1 MTPGTLHIVGLGPGA
16 PEHRTGAAAQAV
28 AEAEV
33 VVGYG
38 AYVDLV
44 EDLVDGAR
52 QRVIRGVM
60 GEEERRADEA
70 LVLAAEGARVAL
82 VSSGDAGVHGM
93 AARTLARAAELDDA
107 DRPEVIVLPGV
118 SAAQAAA
125 ALVGA
130 PLTDDFAVV
139 SLSDIHMP
147 WERIEHRLRALAASG
162 IAVALYNPR
171 SSRRTEGFD
180 RAVAI
185 LRAQRGD
192 DGPVVLAHDVT
203 RPGEAVERTTLG
215 ALDPERV
222 TMRTVVLVAGDTA
235 RDAGPWLVAVRGGA
249 LRERHPSGDGAV
261 RA

>member
-1 MTPGTLHIVGLGPGA
+1 MTGTLHIVGLGPGGA
-16 PEHRTGAAAQAV
+16 EHRTPAAARAV
-28 AEAEV
+28 GEAEV

-44 EDLVDGAR
+44 ADLIRHD
-52 QRVIRGVM
+52 QRVLRGVM

-107 DRPEVIVLPGV
+107 ERPKVVVLPGV

-125 ALVGA
+125 AVAGA
-130 PLTDDFAVV
+130 PLTDDFAVL
-139 SLSDIHMP
+139 SLSDITMS
-147 WERIEHRLRALAASG
+147 WSRIEHRLRALAASG
-162 IAVALYNPR
+162 IAIALYNPR

-185 LRAQRGD
+185 LREARGD

-203 RPGEAVERTTLG
+203 RPGEAVERTTLA

-235 RDAGPWLVAVRGGA
+235 TEAGPWLVAVRGDA
-249 LRERHPSGDGAV
+249 AV

>member
-1 MTPGTLHIVGLGPGA
+1 MPGTLHIVGLGPGG
-16 PEHRTGAAAQAV
+16 PEHRTPAASRAV

-38 AYVDLV
+38 AYVDQV
-44 EDLVDGAR
+44 EDLVDPRR

-93 AARTLARAAELDDA
+93 AARTLARAAELEA
-107 DRPEVIVLPGV
+107 GDRPTVVVVPGI

-125 ALVGA
+125 AIAGA

-139 SLSDIHMP
+139 SLSDIHMS
-147 WERIEHRLRALAASG
+147 WDRIEHRLRALAASG
-162 IAVALYNPR
+162 LAIALYNPR

-180 RAVAI
+180 RAIAI
-185 LRAQRGD
+185 LREARGD

-203 RPGEAVERTTLG
+203 RPGEQVERTTLG
-215 ALDPERV
+215 TLDPERV

-235 RDAGPWLVAVRGGA
+235 LEAGPWLVAVRGETSRGA
-249 LRERHPSGDGAV
+249 ASRGAAAQA
-261 RA
+261 RT

>member
-1 MTPGTLHIVGLGPGA
+1 MTGTLHIVGLGPGGA
-16 PEHRTGAAAQAV
+16 EHRTPAAARAV

-38 AYVDLV
+38 AYVDMV
-44 EDLVDGAR
+44 EDLLGAA
-52 QRVIRGVM
+52 QRVVRGVM

-93 AARTLARAAELDDA
+93 AARTLARAAELDA
-107 DRPEVIVLPGV
+107 GERPEVVVVPGV

-125 ALVGA
+125 AVAGA

-139 SLSDIHMP
+139 SLSDIHMS
-147 WERIEHRLRALAASG
+147 WDRIEHRLRALAASG
-162 IAVALYNPR
+162 IAIALYNPR

-185 LRAQRGD
+185 LREARGD

-203 RPGEAVERTTLG
+203 RPGEAVRRTTLG

-235 RDAGPWLVAVRGGA
+235 RDAGPWLVAVRGA
-249 LRERHPSGDGAV
+249 AAV

>member
-1 MTPGTLHIVGLGPGA
+1 MTPGTLHIVGLGPGGS
-16 PEHRTGAAAQAV
+16 EHRTAAAARAV

-38 AYVDLV
+38 AYVDQV
-44 EDLVDGAR
+44 EDLLDVPR
-52 QRVIRGVM
+52 QRVVRGVM

-93 AARTLARAAELDDA
+93 AARTLARAAELDAA

-125 ALVGA
+125 ALAGA

-139 SLSDIHMP
+139 SLSDIHMS
-147 WERIEHRLRALAASG
+147 WDRIEHRLRALAGSG

-185 LRAQRGD
+185 LREARGD

-203 RPGEAVERTTLG
+203 RPGEMVERTTLG
-215 ALDPERV
+215 ALDPELV

-235 RDAGPWLVAVRGGA
+235 RGAGPWLVAVRG
-249 LRERHPSGDGAV
+249 EQAV

>member
-1 MTPGTLHIVGLGPGA
+1 MTPGTLHIVGVGPGGA
-16 PEHRTGAAAQAV
+16 EHRTAAAERAV

-44 EDLVDGAR
+44 EDLVDVAR
-52 QRVIRGVM
+52 QRIVRGVM

-93 AARTLARAAELDDA
+93 AARTLARAAELDAA
-107 DRPEVIVLPGV
+107 DRPEVVVVPGV

-125 ALVGA
+125 AVAGA

-139 SLSDIHMP
+139 SLSDLHMT
-147 WERIEHRLRALAASG
+147 WERIEHRLRALAPSG
-162 IAVALYNPR
+162 LAVALYNPR
-171 SSRRTEGFD
+171 SARRRAGFD
-180 RAVAI
+180 RAVEI
-185 LRAQRGD
+185 FRAARGD

-235 RDAGPWLVAVRGGA
+235 TEAGPWLVAVRG
-249 LRERHPSGDGAV
+249 EQAV

>member
-1 MTPGTLHIVGLGPGA
+1 MTGTLHIVGLGPGGA
-16 PEHRTGAAAQAV
+16 EHRTLAATRAV
-28 AEAEV
+28 RDAEV

-38 AYVDLV
+38 AYVDQV
-44 EDLVDGAR
+44 DDLVNDG

-93 AARTLARAAELDDA
+93 AARTLARAAELDDG
-107 DRPEVIVLPGV
+107 DRPKVIVLPGV

-125 ALVGA
+125 AVAGA

-139 SLSDIHMP
+139 SLSDIHMS
-147 WERIEHRLRALAASG
+147 WDRIEHRLRALAPSG
-162 IAVALYNPR
+162 IALALYNPR

-180 RAVAI
+180 RAIAI
-185 LRAQRGD
+185 LREARGD

-203 RPGEAVERTTLG
+203 RPGEQVERTTLG
-215 ALDPERV
+215 TLDPERV

-235 RDAGPWLVAVRGGA
+235 AEAGPWLVALRGDA
-249 LRERHPSGDGAV
+249 AV

>member
-1 MTPGTLHIVGLGPGA
+1 MTMPGTLHIVGLGPGGI
-16 PEHRTGAAAQAV
+16 EHRTPAAERAV
-28 AEAEV
+28 REAEV

-38 AYVDLV
+38 AYVDQV
-44 EDLVDGAR
+44 EDLVTVER

-93 AARTLARAAELDDA
+93 AARTLARAAELDA
-107 DRPEVIVLPGV
+107 GERPEVVVVPGV

-125 ALVGA
+125 ALAGA
-130 PLTDDFAVV
+130 PLTDDFAVL
-139 SLSDIHMP
+139 SLSDIHMS
-147 WERIEHRLRALAASG
+147 WERIEHRLRALAESG
-162 IAVALYNPR
+162 LAVALYNPR

-180 RAVAI
+180 RAIAI
-185 LRAQRGD
+185 LRAVRGD

-203 RPGEAVERTTLG
+203 RPGEHVERTTLG

-235 RDAGPWLVAVRGGA
+235 VEAAGWLVAVRGAARRGA
-249 LRERHPSGDGAV
+249 ATAEART
-261 RA
+261 

>member
-1 MTPGTLHIVGLGPGA
+1 MPGTLHIVGIGPGA
-16 PEHRTGAAAQAV
+16 PEHRTPAAARAV

-38 AYVDLV
+38 AYVDMV
-44 EDLVDGAR
+44 EDLLDAAA

-93 AARTLARAAELDDA
+93 AARTLARAAELDD
-107 DRPEVIVLPGV
+107 DERPEVVVLPGV

-139 SLSDIHMP
+139 SLSDILMP
-147 WERIEHRLRALAASG
+147 WERVERRLRALAPSG

-171 SSRRTEGFD
+171 SSRRTAHFD
-180 RAVAI
+180 RAITIFREA
-185 LRAQRGD
+185 RGD
-192 DGPVVLAHDVT
+192 DGPVVLAHDVS
-203 RPGEAVERTTLG
+203 RPGEQVERTTLG
-215 ALDPERV
+215 LLDPERV

-235 RDAGPWLVAVRGGA
+235 TEAAGWLVAVRG
-249 LRERHPSGDGAV
+249 
-261 RA
+261 

>member
-16 PEHRTGAAAQAV
+16 REHRTAAAERAV
-28 AEAEV
+28 ADAEV

-93 AARTLARAAELDDA
+93 AARTLARAAELDA
-107 DRPEVIVLPGV
+107 HERPKVIVLPGV

-125 ALVGA
+125 AVAGA

-139 SLSDIHMP
+139 SLSDLHMP
-147 WERIEHRLRALAASG
+147 WERIERRLRALAPSG

-171 SSRRTEGFD
+171 SARRTEGFD
-180 RAVAI
+180 RAI
-185 LRAQRGD
+185 DIFRAARGD
-192 DGPVVLAHDVT
+192 DGPVVLAHDVA
-203 RPGEAVERTTLG
+203 RPGERVERTTLG
-215 ALDPERV
+215 ALRPETV

-235 RDAGPWLVAVRGGA
+235 RDAGPWLVAM
-249 LRERHPSGDGAV
+249 